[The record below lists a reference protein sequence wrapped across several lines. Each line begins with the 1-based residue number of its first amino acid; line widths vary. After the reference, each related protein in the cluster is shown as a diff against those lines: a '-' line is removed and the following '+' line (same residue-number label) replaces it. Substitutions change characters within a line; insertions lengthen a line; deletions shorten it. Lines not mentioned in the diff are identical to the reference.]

1 MNSLSELE
9 VQYEGFTSRLDILMY
24 YVAVSNNTE
33 ANHTSCKEYVSR
45 LCYHFIV
52 AKKKKTVNINFKLH
66 VFASFTN
73 SVLYWV
79 YIYVVHIFTLC
90 FFSSSYIAH
99 MIGH

>member
-1 MNSLSELE
+1 MFLYLYDFIQKISYFIWQFQCTISAGNLTSPGSCVNSLSELE

-52 AKKKKTVNINFKLH
+52 AKKKKKLL
-66 VFASFTN
+66 T
-73 SVLYWV
+73 
-79 YIYVVHIFTLC
+79 
-90 FFSSSYIAH
+90 
-99 MIGH
+99 